1 MRQCISKLDASIA
14 SELNTALDAVCAGF
28 SPQQSEQDQRVQP
41 HLNAFGEILE
51 HSLNEIYVVEV
62 ETFRFVHVNHGALA
76 NIGYTLAELQEMSP
90 LEITPEHTPASIES
104 LLAPLLN
111 GTVKHIEFETV
122 HRRKDGSLYP
132 VELHIQLAKLGERSV
147 FVAIVL
153 DISERKREAALTL
166 SRNQVYKQLASS
178 VPLEKV
184 LETIVLGVESYS
196 PEMIC
201 SILLLDESGQYLQP
215 GVAPSLPGYYI
226 EATSPFKIGPAKGSC
241 GTAAFHNRPVFIDNV
256 LEHRNWEPMRE
267 LVKRTGLKACWSVPI
282 RSRRGKVLGTL
293 AMYYQSHKLPELA
306 ERELIETTAYLA
318 GIVIERFQAI
328 SQLQQAKE
336 AAEAANRSK
345 SEFLANMS
353 HEIRTP
359 MTAILGF
366 TDILINDL
374 NQTEEIEV
382 VRTIHQNGEYLLG
395 LINDILDLSK
405 IEDGKLDVEW
415 LDCSP
420 HEIVNDVISLLQV
433 RAVAKGIPLEVNFEG
448 PVPELIHTDPARLR
462 QILINLIGNAIKFTE
477 HGSVQLVIR
486 LVSNQQSD
494 QQKLHFDVFDT
505 GIGIA
510 AEQIENLFLP
520 FTQADS
526 STTRQYGGT
535 GLGLAICKRLVELLG
550 GTIQVSSTVGKG
562 STFSVIIPVG
572 EVDPTRLIDGNGISI
587 ADKREATSSDVP
599 KISLENSRLLLV
611 EDGPDNQRLIRFM
624 LKSAGAEVTLAEN
637 GQIALDLVAKAESE
651 QSPFD
656 VILMDMQM
664 SVLDGYAATRQL
676 RNEGY
681 ARPIIALTAHAMA
694 TDREKCIESGCD
706 DYAIKPID
714 RQNLIELIAHYTS
727 QGGLLRGNS
736 DPVA

>member
-1 MRQCISKLDASIA
+1 MRQCIGKLDASVA
-14 SELNTALDAVCAGF
+14 SELNTAFDAVCD
-28 SPQQSEQDQRVQP
+28 SISLQQPELSQRAQP

-51 HSLNEIYVVEV
+51 RSLNEIYVVDV
-62 ETFRFVHVNHGALA
+62 ESFRFVHVNHGALE
-76 NIGYTLAELQEMSP
+76 NIGYTLEELKEMSP
-90 LEITPEHTPASIES
+90 LEIKPEHTLASIEI

-111 GTVKHIEFETV
+111 GDIDHIEFETV

-132 VELHIQLAKLGERSV
+132 VELHIQLSQLDERSV

-153 DISERKREAALTL
+153 DISERKREATLTL

-215 GVAPSLPGYYI
+215 GVAPSLPKYYT
-226 EATSPFKIGPAKGSC
+226 EATSPFKIGAAKGSC
-241 GTAAFHNRPVFIDNV
+241 GAAAFHNRPVFIENV

-293 AMYYQSHKLPELA
+293 AMYYQTHKLPEKD

-318 GIVIERFQAI
+318 GIVIEQFQTI
-328 SQLQQAKE
+328 SQLQHAKD

-366 TDILINDL
+366 TDILINDM

-382 VRTIHQNGEYLLG
+382 VQTIHQNGEFLLE

-405 IEDGKLDVEW
+405 IEVGKLDVEW

-420 HEIVNDVISLLQV
+420 HEIVNDVTSLLHV
-433 RAVAKGIPLEVNFEG
+433 RALAKSIPLEIKFEG
-448 PVPELIHTDPARLR
+448 AIPELIHSDPARLR

-477 HGSVQLVIR
+477 QGSVQLVIQ
-486 LVSNQQSD
+486 LLNAEQSD
-494 QQKLHFDVFDT
+494 QQKLRFDVIDT

-510 AEQIENLFLP
+510 AEHIDRLFLP

-550 GTIQVSSTVGKG
+550 GTIQVSSTLGKG
-562 STFSVIIPVG
+562 STFSIVIPVG
-572 EVDPTRLIDGNGISI
+572 EVDHSRLIEGDGNLISNKL
-587 ADKREATSSDVP
+587 DDSQGDVQGT
-599 KISLENSRLLLV
+599 SLENCRLLLV
-611 EDGPDNQRLIRFM
+611 EDGPDNQRLISFM
-624 LKSAGAEVTLAEN
+624 LKGAGAEITLAEN
-637 GQIALDLVAKAESE
+637 GQVAIDLVAKAERE
-651 QSPFD
+651 QAPFD

-664 SVLDGYAATRQL
+664 PVLDGYAATTRL

-694 TDREKCIESGCD
+694 TDREKCLESGCD
-706 DYAIKPID
+706 DYTIKPID
-714 RQNLIELIAHYTS
+714 RKKLIRLVAQYAF
-727 QGGLLRGNS
+727 QDGLLRDNT
-736 DPVA
+736 DPGT